1 MSKVEY
7 FDLKKKKK
15 GKIDLPDE
23 IFGFKV
29 NEHVMQAT
37 VRMQRARKRAG
48 NACAKERSNV
58 MGGGSKPYR
67 QKGTGRA
74 RHGTIRSPIWEGGG
88 VTFGPKPRSYDI
100 RLPAKVRKTALRSA
114 LSLYFKEGRIVVLEH
129 FDVKNGKTKEV
140 VAILDKFD
148 LDSALIVDGRGNEKL
163 RRGVRNL
170 QDFHYL
176 PPEGLNVY
184 DILKHDRMVLTLK
197 GLEGIISRFA

>member
-1 MSKVEY
+1 MSEVEY

-15 GKIDLPDE
+15 GKIDLPE
-23 IFGFKV
+23 AIFGSEV
-29 NEHVMQAT
+29 NEHTMQET

-48 NACAKERSNV
+48 NASAKERSWV

-74 RHGTIRSPIWEGGG
+74 RHGSIRSPLWEGGG

-100 RLPAKVRKTALRSA
+100 HVPAKVRKTALRST
-114 LSLYFKEGRIVVLEH
+114 LSLYCKEERIVVLEN
-129 FDVKNGKTKEV
+129 FDVESGKTKEV
-140 VAILDKFD
+140 AGVLEKFD
-148 LDSALIVDGRGNEKL
+148 LDSALIVDGKGNENL

-170 QDFHYL
+170 PDFHYL
-176 PPEGLNVY
+176 SPEGLNVL
-184 DILKHDRMVLTLK
+184 DILKYNKLVLTLK